1 MSIELEPLTENNLPA
16 LLEAAVADADPLEV
30 MPPVAGEPG
39 WTAHRK
45 QAFLQFHRGRALRTE
60 GPVELTYVITVDGR
74 AVGAARLEY
83 RGDASEAGI
92 WIGRSYR
99 GRGVGRAV
107 AGKLRIAAAAAG
119 VRRIVAVTT
128 DDNTAARH
136 LLPAGTPVGEDGAV
150 RAAIDLEQGERE
162 HG

>member
-1 MSIELEPLTENNLPA
+1 MRENPMSIELEPLSENNLGA
-16 LLEAAVADADPLEV
+16 LLEAAVADADPSEV

-39 WTAHRK
+39 WTAQRK
-45 QAFLQFHRGRALRTE
+45 QAFLEFHRGRALRAE

-83 RGDASEAGI
+83 QGDSFEAGV
-92 WIGRSYR
+92 WIGRSHR

-107 AGKLRIAAAAAG
+107 AERLRIAAVAAG

-128 DDNTAARH
+128 GDNTAARR
-136 LLPAGTPVGEDGAV
+136 LLPTATPVDEDGTV
-150 RAAIDLEQGERE
+150 RAAVDLE
-162 HG
+162 

>member
-1 MSIELEPLTENNLPA
+1 MSIELEPLSEHNLGA
-16 LLEAAVADADPLEV
+16 LLEAAVADADPSEV

-39 WTAHRK
+39 WTAQRK
-45 QAFLQFHRGRALRTE
+45 QAFLEFHRGRALRAE

-83 RGDASEAGI
+83 QGESFEAGV
-92 WIGRSYR
+92 WIGRSHR

-119 VRRIVAVTT
+119 VRRILAVTT
-128 DDNTAARH
+128 GENTAARR
-136 LLPAGTPVGEDGAV
+136 LLPTGTPVGEDGTV
-150 RAAIDLEQGERE
+150 RAAVELE
-162 HG
+162 

>member
-1 MSIELEPLTENNLPA
+1 MSIELEPLSEHNLGA
-16 LLEAAVADADPLEV
+16 LLEAAVADADPAEV

-39 WTAHRK
+39 WTAQRK
-45 QAFLQFHRGRALRTE
+45 QAFLEFHRERALRAE

-83 RGDASEAGI
+83 QGESFEAGV
-92 WIGRSYR
+92 WIGRSHR

-128 DDNTAARH
+128 SENTAARR
-136 LLPAGTPVGEDGAV
+136 LLPTGTPVGEDGTV
-150 RAAIDLEQGERE
+150 RAAVELE
-162 HG
+162 